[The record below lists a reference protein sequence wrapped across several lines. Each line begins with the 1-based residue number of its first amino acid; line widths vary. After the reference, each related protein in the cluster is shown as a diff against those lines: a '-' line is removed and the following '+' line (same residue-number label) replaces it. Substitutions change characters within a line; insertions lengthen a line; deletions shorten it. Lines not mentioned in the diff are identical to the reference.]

1 MNGFEMTLLVKRTSE
16 SGEIS
21 NIFEQ
26 AINALVIELGR
37 GNVTFWLT
45 SWTWFICA
53 LIKMLN
59 ECI

>member
-37 GNVTFWLT
+37 GNVTF
-45 SWTWFICA
+45 
-53 LIKMLN
+53 
-59 ECI
+59 